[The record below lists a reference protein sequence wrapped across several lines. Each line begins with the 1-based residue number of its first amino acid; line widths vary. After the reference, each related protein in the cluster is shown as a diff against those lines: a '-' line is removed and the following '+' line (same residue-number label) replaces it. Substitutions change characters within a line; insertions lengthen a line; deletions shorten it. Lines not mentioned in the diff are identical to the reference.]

1 MQIAEM
7 FSKLTRPAQ
16 TEPDS
21 GIVNVAMYGMGR
33 PGLIAFWSGEG
44 NLPTPEAFCRP
55 VIDSL
60 LKGET
65 FYTWQRGIPELRQ
78 ALADYHT
85 RHYGRS
91 FDAEN
96 FFVTGGGMQAIQN
109 AIQMV
114 AGDADDVHHPHT
126 LPGPTTQDHCACRAP
141 VPVEVPMNFANG
153 APGRSISTGSLPP
166 RHRRTRAILINSPSN
181 PLGWTASK
189 ADLIGDPRLSP
200 AGMAS
205 GSSPT
210 RFTAASISARTAPPA
225 PRPSSTSA
233 TRKSSSSSAT
243 PFPRTGP

>member
-114 AGDADDVHHPHT
+114 AGDGDEVIIPTPAWPNYA
-126 LPGPTTQDHCACRAP
+126 GPLRLQGT

-153 APGRSISTGSLPP
+153 TWSLDLDRLFAAATPK
-166 RHRRTRAILINSPSN
+166 TKAIIINSPNN
-181 PLGWTASK
+181 P
-189 ADLIGDPRLSP
+189 
-200 AGMAS
+200 
-205 GSSPT
+205 
-210 RFTAASISARTAPPA
+210 
-225 PRPSSTSA
+225 
-233 TRKSSSSSAT
+233 
-243 PFPRTGP
+243 TGAV